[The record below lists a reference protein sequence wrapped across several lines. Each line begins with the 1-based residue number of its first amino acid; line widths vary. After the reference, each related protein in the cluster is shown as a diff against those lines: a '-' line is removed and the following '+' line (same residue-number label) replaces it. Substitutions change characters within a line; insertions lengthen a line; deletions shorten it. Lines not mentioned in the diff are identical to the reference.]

1 MSTNPLADKISTI
14 AELENEISQRAHQ
27 IVIASNF
34 QAWPGTTEKF
44 YRFLPPNSQGIH
56 ACERVYHPG
65 ASRLTGYEDLCDL
78 VYGGSEVVFELDP
91 AHQQAVRFCE
101 QVIATL
107 YEDVAARKASDSP
120 FAKNLILSTDWS
132 IRDGMGP
139 CVLPVPVVVGFTHAG
154 NINTCKVQKPSII
167 WSKQWQLSI
176 DPVDALV
183 NRVREVIEK
192 HSWPLKQDE
201 TNGYTPLTMD
211 AWVDQALICLMIWVE
226 KNRDLP
232 SIALDELSCDRLPV
246 IPIKE
251 KLENCQIRDLCS
263 QLTDRIHR
271 KQLHEEW
278 SKIFRAPASSMYD
291 KASLSFGNPEKVM
304 GDCWGYP
311 FAFDLSFGNGVVKVR
326 YEGGATLNN
335 PAVEAPAVVTPA
347 VPEPD
352 VDPPLT
358 LTEAMLFDLGQKC
371 LNLDEATRK
380 PPSHYAVLKAA
391 LVDGMNTYDMA
402 RAYKWPRKTAELR
415 LKNIEAKLLSG
426 TKIKYIL
433 VEPGIFK
440 NVYAQL
446 ESARKHGA
454 NIYRPTML
462 DNTTG
467 GDDDD
472 SNQE

>member
-1 MSTNPLADKISTI
+1 MSTNPLTDKISTI
-14 AELENEISQRAHQ
+14 AELKNVISQRAHQ
-27 IVIASNF
+27 IVISSNF

-232 SIALDELSCDRLPV
+232 SIASVELSCDRLPV

-311 FAFDLSFGNGVVKVR
+311 FAFDLGFGNGVVKVR
-326 YEGGATLNN
+326 CEGMVPLNGPPVEKPTMEASERQPACASEKRIGDMLSITQAAEYANVSKKTISTWLKSKDPQGN
-335 PAVEAPAVVTPA
+335 PMLPGVMRFGRNLIRIPRASLDRWR
-347 VPEPD
+347 VP
-352 VDPPLT
+352 
-358 LTEAMLFDLGQKC
+358 KKS
-371 LNLDEATRK
+371 TRK
-380 PPSHYAVLKAA
+380 FLGK
-391 LVDGMNTYDMA
+391 
-402 RAYKWPRKTAELR
+402 R
-415 LKNIEAKLLSG
+415 
-426 TKIKYIL
+426 
-433 VEPGIFK
+433 F
-440 NVYAQL
+440 
-446 ESARKHGA
+446 
-454 NIYRPTML
+454 
-462 DNTTG
+462 TG
-467 GDDDD
+467 KKG
-472 SNQE
+472 